1 MGGLENMEIDKVKEL
16 ISAFKEAG
24 LTSFSLKSNDFE
36 LKLKKEVTVIGTNG
50 IGYGQSENSKDN
62 ASSQNPDGQDNQSHL
77 CSYSNTNDQVNQS
90 TQSSQD
96 NLESTIS
103 STSTDTKSTPQK
115 SIKAPMV
122 GTFYSASSPGAEPF
136 VKVGDHV
143 KKGDIVCVI
152 EAMKLMNEVEAEED
166 GEIVEILVNNED
178 MVEYGQELFV
188 VR

>member
-1 MGGLENMEIDKVKEL
+1 MEIDKVKEL
-16 ISAFKEAG
+16 ISAFKEAE

-36 LKLKKEVTVIGTNG
+36 LKLKKEVTVVGTNG
-50 IGYGQSENSKDN
+50 IGYGQAENSKDN
-62 ASSQNPDGQDNQSHL
+62 MLSQNLEGQDNQECLH
-77 CSYSNTNDQVNQS
+77 SYSTTNDQGNQS
-90 TQSSQD
+90 TPSSQD
-96 NLESTIS
+96 HLESIKP
-103 STSTDTKSTPQK
+103 STSTEVKSTPQK

-122 GTFYSASSPGAEPF
+122 GTFYSASSPDAEPF

-178 MVEYGQELFV
+178 MVEYGQALFV

>member
-1 MGGLENMEIDKVKEL
+1 MEIDNVKEL

-24 LTSFSLKSNDFE
+24 LTSFALKSNDFE

-50 IGYGQSENSKDN
+50 TCYNQAENSKDN
-62 ASSQNPDGQDNQSHL
+62 AVIQTLDGQGNQSYL
-77 CSYSNTNDQVNQS
+77 RSYSNTNDQGNQS
-90 TQSSQD
+90 TPSSQD
-96 NLESTIS
+96 NLEST
-103 STSTDTKSTPQK
+103 STEAKSIPQK

-122 GTFYSASSPGAEPF
+122 GTFYSASSPDAEPF
-136 VKVGDHV
+136 VKVGDYV

-166 GEIVEILVNNED
+166 GEIVEILVNNEE
-178 MVEYGQELFV
+178 MVEYGQDLFR

>member
-16 ISAFKEAG
+16 ISAFQEAG
-24 LTSFSLKSNDFE
+24 LTSFALKSNDFE
-36 LKLKKEVTVIGTNG
+36 LKLKKEVTVIGANG
-50 IGYGQSENSKDN
+50 IGYGQAENSKDN
-62 ASSQNPDGQDNQSHL
+62 MLSQNLGGQDNQS
-77 CSYSNTNDQVNQS
+77 TP
-90 TQSSQD
+90 SSQEH
-96 NLESTIS
+96 LESTNAPIS
-103 STSTDTKSTPQK
+103 TEAKSTPQK
-115 SIKAPMV
+115 SIKSPMV

-178 MVEYGQELFV
+178 MVEYGQELFR